1 MILRR
6 IPVCVLALMLF
17 GVPAKA
23 VDELVLNMDQ
33 CIEIAMK
40 NNFGL
45 KKAEYDYLFSKEV
58 TKQVRSQYDSVISA
72 SGGRMDLES
81 SGINPLYG
89 EKTITDNFSLGLSK
103 NLQNTGGTL
112 SLMWKNTRTDSDS
125 VFISLLGYPNPT
137 FDSDITLSYSQP
149 LLKNFK
155 GNIDKSTIEISH
167 LSENISSM
175 SLKLQINIL
184 VNRIE
189 KAFLSLNFARENL
202 RAQKKS
208 LERSK
213 KLLALNKE
221 KLEDGLVEEVDIIAT
236 EAAITMR
243 EVSILAAGDSVLS
256 AGDNLRKIAGLK
268 ADRKCRF
275 ISEAHLKFRH
285 EDEDVEEEGV
295 IKMALSRNPALKI
308 IEKQL
313 AINSLE
319 CKIKENE
326 KFPSLDFVT
335 SYGLGNTG
343 TSWGNNKDALT
354 SMDNPA
360 WYVGFNLNYFPKNS
374 LAKSMLRQREYTREK
389 SKADL
394 EDKKSEII
402 TESRIIV
409 RRINTSARY
418 AEAARKSLNLQKKK
432 LQLEEIKFSQGR
444 SSIQWILKYQ
454 DDLSEAEIGYT
465 RALTDYYMGRADMRL
480 ITGEER

>member
-1 MILRR
+1 MLRR
-6 IPVCVLALMLF
+6 IPVCVLALVLF
-17 GVPAKA
+17 GAPAKA
-23 VDELVLNMDQ
+23 VDELVLNMEQ
-33 CIEIAMK
+33 CIEIAIK

-58 TKQVRSQYDSVISA
+58 TKQVRSQYDSVISV
-72 SGGRMDLES
+72 SGGRTDLES

-89 EKTITDNFSLGLSK
+89 EKTITDNFRLGLSK

-112 SLMWKNTRTDSDS
+112 SLTWKNTRTDSDS
-125 VFISLLGYPNPT
+125 VFISQLGYPNPT

-155 GNIDKSTIEISH
+155 GNNDKSTIEISH

-189 KAFLSLNFARENL
+189 NAFLSLNFARENL
-202 RAQKKS
+202 KTQKKS

-213 KLLALNKE
+213 KLLTLNKE

-243 EVSILAAGDSVLS
+243 EVSILTAGDFVLS
-256 AGDNLRKIAGLK
+256 TEDNLRKIAGLK
-268 ADRKCRF
+268 ADARLKCRF
-275 ISEAHLKFRH
+275 ISKAHSEFKP
-285 EDEDVEEEGV
+285 EDTAEEEV
-295 IKMALSRNPALKI
+295 VKTALSRNLALRI

-335 SYGLGNTG
+335 SYGMGNTG
-343 TSWGNNKDALT
+343 VSWSDNNDALA

-374 LAKSMLRQREYTREK
+374 LAKSMLRQKEYTREK
-389 SKADL
+389 SSVDL

-402 TESRIIV
+402 TECRIIA
-409 RRINTSARY
+409 RRINTSTLY
-418 AEAARKSLNLQKKK
+418 AEAAWKSLNLQKKK

>member
-1 MILRR
+1 VILKK
-6 IPVCVLALMLF
+6 ISVCVLALVLF
-17 GVPAKA
+17 GAQA
-23 VDELVLNMDQ
+23 NAAEELVLNMEQ
-33 CIEIAMK
+33 CIEIAIK

-58 TKQVRSQYDSVISA
+58 TKQVRAQYDSVISA
-72 SGGRMDLES
+72 SAGRTDRES
-81 SGINPLYG
+81 SGANPLYG
-89 EKTITDNFSLGLSK
+89 QKSITDNLNLGLSK
-103 NLQNTGGTL
+103 KLQNTGGTL
-112 SLMWKNTRTDSDS
+112 SLAWKNTKTDSNS
-125 VFISLLGYPNPT
+125 IFVSQFGSPNPS
-137 FDSDITLSYSQP
+137 FDSDVTLSYSQP

-155 GNIDKSTIEISH
+155 GNNDKTTLKISRMA
-167 LSENISSM
+167 ENILGT

-184 VNRIE
+184 VNGIE
-189 KAFLSLNFARENL
+189 KAFFSLNFARENL
-202 RAQKKS
+202 RAQKMS

-256 AGDNLRKIAGLK
+256 AEDNLRKIAGLK

-275 ISEAHLKFRH
+275 ISEAHPEFKA
-285 EDEDVEEEGV
+285 EAAAEEEV
-295 IKMALSRNPALKI
+295 VKTALSRNPALKI

-313 AINSLE
+313 AINFLE
-319 CKIKENE
+319 CKIKGNE

-343 TSWGNNKDALT
+343 TSWSDNNDSLS

-360 WYVGFNLNYFPKNS
+360 WYAGFNLNYFPKNS
-374 LAKSMLRQREYTREK
+374 LAKSMLKQREYTRQK
-389 SKADL
+389 SSADL

-402 TESRIIV
+402 TECRIIA
-409 RRINTSARY
+409 RRINTSALY
-418 AEAARKSLNLQKKK
+418 VAAARKSLNLQKKK

-465 RALTDYYMGRADMRL
+465 RALTDYYIARADLKL
-480 ITGEER
+480 ITGGER